1 MQTAILRMHAWRA
14 RRRNNRLENCCLFVV
29 RFIME
34 EGGKREERGSY
45 RSSKKELGIELRA
58 TGIGGGISSLRTTIS
73 LTYLFYLRSIHG
85 MS

>member
-1 MQTAILRMHAWRA
+1 MASTKEEQPTGKLLSLRGAFCH
-14 RRRNNRLENCCLFVV
+14 E
-29 RFIME
+29 
-34 EGGKREERGSY
+34 GKREGRGEGSY
-45 RSSKKELGIELRA
+45 RSSKEELGIELRA

>member
-14 RRRNNRLENCCLFVV
+14 RRKNNRLENCCLFVV
-29 RFIME
+29 RSTME
-34 EGGKREERGSY
+34 EREGRGSY

>member
-1 MQTAILRMHAWRA
+1 MASTKEEQPTGKLLSLRGAFYHGG
-14 RRRNNRLENCCLFVV
+14 RRG
-29 RFIME
+29 
-34 EGGKREERGSY
+34 EGGEQGSY

-85 MS
+85 IS

>member
-14 RRRNNRLENCCLFVV
+14 RRRNNRLENCCLFVM
-29 RFIME
+29 RSTMGE
-34 EGGKREERGSY
+34 REGRGSY

-85 MS
+85 IS